1 MRACFRWRPG
11 GCSVARRC
19 MRWRPIRSSS
29 RATPSSSLK
38 RLASRPLSR
47 PLPRFLKACRRE
59 RTDVTP
65 VWFMRQAGRYMPEYR
80 KLRERHSILDLCRH
94 PDLSAE
100 VTLQPVERLGVDA
113 AILFADIL
121 LPFEPLDLGLRF
133 AAGEG
138 PSIDRPITTAADVS
152 RLPHIDPEQELRYV
166 LEAVRLARRALP
178 ADVPLIGFAGAPSTL
193 ASYAIEGG
201 SSRTFTKTKRFMY
214 QAPDTWHL
222 LLNKLAD
229 LVGKFLAAQ
238 ARAGAHALQVFDSW
252 VGCLSPDD
260 YRTYVQ
266 PHSRKALSLAG
277 AAKVPLIHF
286 GTGTAT
292 FLEDFAAAG
301 GEVISIDWRIPLDAA
316 WVRLGDRAI
325 QGNLEPAA
333 LLAPAAERTRQV
345 RDILT
350 RAGGRPGH
358 IFNLGHGVLP
368 ETDVAAVRAV
378 VDLVHGG

>member
-1 MRACFRWRPG
+1 
-11 GCSVARRC
+11 
-19 MRWRPIRSSS
+19 
-29 RATPSSSLK
+29 
-38 RLASRPLSR
+38 
-47 PLPRFLKACRRE
+47 
-59 RTDVTP
+59 
-65 VWFMRQAGRYMPEYR
+65 MPQYR
-80 KLRERHSILDLCRH
+80 KLRQKYSILELCRN
-94 PDLSAE
+94 PELAAT
-100 VTLQPVERLGVDA
+100 VTLEPVHRLGVDA
-113 AILFADIL
+113 AIVFADIL
-121 LPFEPLDLGLRF
+121 LPFEPLRLGLSF
-133 AAGEG
+133 TPGEG
-138 PSIDRPITTAADVS
+138 PRIERPIREAADVE
-152 RLPHIDPEQELRYV
+152 RLPTFNVEAELGFV
-166 LEAVRLARRALP
+166 LDTLRLVRRELAEDIA
-178 ADVPLIGFAGAPSTL
+178 LIGFAGAPFTL

-252 VGCLSPDD
+252 IGCLSPDD

-266 PHSRKALSLAG
+266 PHSRKALSLAS
-277 AAKVPLIHF
+277 AANVPVIHF

-292 FLEDFAAAG
+292 FLEDFATAG
-301 GEVISIDWRIPLDAA
+301 GDVISIDWRMPLDAA
-316 WVRLGDRAI
+316 WARIGERAI
-325 QGNLEPAA
+325 QGNLEPVA

-345 RDILT
+345 REILE

-378 VDLVHGG
+378 VDLVHDG

>member
-1 MRACFRWRPG
+1 
-11 GCSVARRC
+11 
-19 MRWRPIRSSS
+19 
-29 RATPSSSLK
+29 
-38 RLASRPLSR
+38 
-47 PLPRFLKACRRE
+47 
-59 RTDVTP
+59 
-65 VWFMRQAGRYMPEYR
+65 MPQYR
-80 KLRERHSILDLCRH
+80 KLRQRHSILDLCH
-94 PDLSAE
+94 DPELAAA

-113 AILFADIL
+113 AIVFADIL
-121 LPFEPLDLGLRF
+121 LPFEPLRLGLSF
-133 AAGEG
+133 TAGEG
-138 PSIDRPITTAADVS
+138 PHIDRPIRDAADVE
-152 RLPHIDPEQELRYV
+152 RLPSFNVDAELGFV
-166 LEAVRLARRALP
+166 MDAIRLARRALP
-178 ADVPLIGFAGAPSTL
+178 ADVPLIGFAGAPFTL

-201 SSRTFTKTKRFMY
+201 PSRTFTKTKRFMY

-229 LVGKFLAAQ
+229 LIGGFLAAQ
-238 ARAGAHALQVFDSW
+238 ARAGAQALQLFDSW
-252 VGCLSPDD
+252 VGCLSPND

-266 PHSRKALSLAG
+266 PHSRKALALADT
-277 AAKVPLIHF
+277 AKVPLIHF

-301 GEVISIDWRIPLDAA
+301 GDVISIDWRIPLDAA
-316 WVRLGDRAI
+316 WARIGGGGGGDRAI

-345 RDILT
+345 RDILA